1 MSSINYIAFSTRNPS
16 KHRCGD
22 ASFAGAIEISGEKV
36 VLLLVADG
44 VSKSP
49 KDWLASRSAVDF
61 IVTEIK
67 QSKKPISEELKAAIE
82 TANSKICAGVENT
95 FGMLTTLSAV
105 VYHPANQKLYWCNV
119 GDSRIYGLKNNEWH
133 QLSTDDSTSMLYQEN
148 GKIKLQNGAP
158 IMHSTLTKAIG
169 QVSGLKVNIHE
180 MSAIDYSAL
189 ALASDGF
196 YDLSGFNN
204 YVTLLTNTADM
215 QKEAEQLQTQIT
227 SEIRDDASIAVI
239 RLPGK
244 KDFDLRSHLM
254 KQSQS
259 AIELVDILEVLE
271 QEIKQA
277 ALNQDHKYLEKML
290 AFMKSNR
297 LFYPKP
303 KMIELLEHLIA
314 NKSPMVHEMTLLIR
328 KL

>member
-16 KHRCGD
+16 KHKCGD

-49 KDWLASRSAVDF
+49 KDWLASLSAVDF
-61 IVTEIK
+61 IVEEIK
-67 QSKKPISEELKAAIE
+67 QSKKPISEAMKAAIE

-105 VYHPANQKLYWCNV
+105 VYHPADEKLYWCNV
-119 GDSRIYGLKNNEWH
+119 GDSRILGWKNNEWH
-133 QLSTDDSTSMLYQEN
+133 QLSTDDSTSMQYKEN

-158 IMHSTLTKAIG
+158 IMLSALTKAIG
-169 QVSGLKVNIHE
+169 QDSALTININE
-180 MSAIDYSAL
+180 TAANEYKAL

-196 YDLSGFNN
+196 YDLTGFNH
-204 YVTLLTNTADM
+204 YASELAASADM
-215 QKEAEQLQTQIT
+215 EKKAAGIQSDIVSQ
-227 SEIRDDASIAVI
+227 IRDDASIAII

-244 KDFDLRSHLM
+244 RDFDLRSYLM
-254 KQSQS
+254 EQNHS
-259 AIELVDILEVLE
+259 AIEPVDTLEVLE

-277 ALNQDHKYLEKML
+277 ALNQDHEYLEKII

-297 LFYPKP
+297 LFYSKP

-314 NKSPMVHEMTLLIR
+314 HKSPMVHEMTLLIR
-328 KL
+328 KI

>member
-1 MSSINYIAFSTRNPS
+1 
-16 KHRCGD
+16 
-22 ASFAGAIEISGEKV
+22 
-36 VLLLVADG
+36 
-44 VSKSP
+44 
-49 KDWLASRSAVDF
+49 
-61 IVTEIK
+61 
-67 QSKKPISEELKAAIE
+67 
-82 TANSKICAGVENT
+82 
-95 FGMLTTLSAV
+95 
-105 VYHPANQKLYWCNV
+105 
-119 GDSRIYGLKNNEWH
+119 
-133 QLSTDDSTSMLYQEN
+133 
-148 GKIKLQNGAP
+148 
-158 IMHSTLTKAIG
+158 
-169 QVSGLKVNIHE
+169 

-204 YVTLLTNTADM
+204 YVNLLTNTADM
-215 QKEAEQLQTQIT
+215 QKEAAQLQTQII

-328 KL
+328 KI